1 MIETQELIAGYGPVN
16 VLQKISIRVNPGEIV
31 AVIGP
36 NGAGKSTLLKTIVGL
51 IEPKSGAIHYDG
63 RLITRISPEK
73 VLLWG
78 LVLVPE
84 GRGILSGLTV
94 YENLLIGAY
103 VEKNKKIISERISKV
118 YARFPILADR
128 SNQIA
133 VTLSGGEQQQLAI
146 ARALMSEPKMLM
158 LDEPSLGLAPNL
170 VQKVMDLL
178 CELRTEGL
186 TVLLVEQNITQAL
199 AISDRVYV
207 MSTGKILF
215 EGPSAKFIGKKDEFE
230 QAYLGGA
237 T

>member
-1 MIETQELIAGYGPVN
+1 MIETEELVAGYGPVN
-16 VLQKISIRVNPGEIV
+16 VLQKVSIKVQPKEIV

-36 NGAGKSTLLKTIVGL
+36 NGAGKSTLLKTLVGL
-51 IEPKSGAIHYDG
+51 IEPRLGTIRYDG
-63 RLITRISPEK
+63 KPITGLTPEK
-73 VLLWG
+73 ALLLG
-78 LVLVPE
+78 LALVPE

-103 VEKNKKIISERISKV
+103 VEKNKKNISDRISNV
-118 YARFPILADR
+118 YARFPVLAER
-128 SNQIA
+128 NNQIA

-146 ARALMSEPKMLM
+146 AHALMSGPKMLM

-178 CELRTEGL
+178 CELRADGI

-215 EGPSAKFIGKKDEFE
+215 EGPSAKFIGKNEELE
-230 QAYLGGA
+230 QAYLGGES
-237 T
+237 

>member
-1 MIETQELIAGYGPVN
+1 M
-16 VLQKISIRVNPGEIV
+16 
-31 AVIGP
+31 
-36 NGAGKSTLLKTIVGL
+36 
-51 IEPKSGAIHYDG
+51 
-63 RLITRISPEK
+63 
-73 VLLWG
+73 
-78 LVLVPE
+78 PE

-103 VEKNKKIISERISKV
+103 VEKNKKIISERISDV
-118 YARFPILADR
+118 YARFPVLAER

-146 ARALMSEPKMLM
+146 ARALMSAPKMLM

-178 CELRTEGL
+178 CDLRADGI

-215 EGPSAKFIGKKDEFE
+215 EGPSAKFIGKNEELE
-230 QAYLGGA
+230 QAYLGGVS
-237 T
+237 

>member
-16 VLQKISIRVNPGEIV
+16 VLQKVSINVKPKEIV

-36 NGAGKSTLLKTIVGL
+36 NGAGKSTLLKALVGL
-51 IEPKSGAIHYDG
+51 IEPRFGTIRYDG
-63 RLITRISPEK
+63 KPITGVTPEK
-73 VLLWG
+73 ALLLG
-78 LVLVPE
+78 LALVPE

-103 VEKNKKIISERISKV
+103 IEKNKKIISERISDV
-118 YARFPILADR
+118 YARFPVLAER
-128 SNQIA
+128 SSQTA

-146 ARALMSEPKMLM
+146 ARALMSAPKMLM

-178 CELRTEGL
+178 CELRTDGI

-215 EGPSAKFIGKKDEFE
+215 EGPSAKFIGKNEELE

-237 T
+237 S